1 MVVKDSSDITMCY
14 YNQDMVQ
21 INEMN
26 SNDVKVV
33 INNVWTR
40 DALPEQ
46 LRVFVHTNGIDAILD
61 KKDGD
66 GFQCLNTDGSDI
78 DIEGDNELS
87 IQCFQESED
96 APWLAVIDVVITDE
110 IICASNDV
118 PHPCFPDS
126 EPILESCSWRIVVP
140 CEQES
145 LCKEEATSS
154 PSNFPTSNLSE
165 SPSSP
170 SSFNPTTSTPTIRLT
185 TNPTTGPTNSPS
197 VAPTVSST
205 ASPTAGPTHGPTPS
219 PSGSPTSSPTF
230 KLTRFEVPTESDD
243 IVFPPAGP
251 PECPEDIKVI
261 SHDGVTNLPDH
272 TVKIVDQNS
281 STVTVQLVQAYTD
294 SSSAIGS
301 WYYQYQQNSFS
312 NKCYGD
318 NDVAG
323 EDVKEI
329 TIQCYQHNQV
339 ALLEFWVTDDIN
351 SGVLTEGDNAVIP
364 KCCHPTEPEGT
375 PVTKYVL
382 QIRCETMC
390 PEAVA

>member
-1 MVVKDSSDITMCY
+1 MVVKDSSDVTMCY

-26 SNDVKVV
+26 SNDVKVA

-87 IQCFQESED
+87 IQCYQESED

-145 LCKEEATSS
+145 LCKDEVTSS
-154 PSNFPTSNLSE
+154 SPTNFPTSYLSE
-165 SPSSP
+165 SLSSP
-170 SSFNPTTSTPTIRLT
+170 SSFNPTTSTPTILLM

-205 ASPTAGPTHGPTPS
+205 ASPVPTHVHD
-219 PSGSPTSSPTF
+219 
-230 KLTRFEVPTESDD
+230 LV
-243 IVFPPAGP
+243 IPPVGP

-329 TIQCYQHNQV
+329 TIQCYHHNQV

-351 SGVLTEGDNAVIP
+351 SGVLAEGDNAVIP

>member
-1 MVVKDSSDITMCY
+1 
-14 YNQDMVQ
+14 MVQ

-26 SNDVKVV
+26 SNDVTVA

-61 KKDGD
+61 KEDGD

-78 DIEGDNELS
+78 DIEGDNEVS

-96 APWLAVIDVVITDE
+96 TPWLAVIDVVITDE

-140 CEQES
+140 CEQEAF
-145 LCKEEATSS
+145 CKDEPTSS
-154 PSNFPTSNLSE
+154 PLNFPTSD
-165 SPSSP
+165 PSAST
-170 SSFNPTTSTPTIRLT
+170 SFPTSFDPTTSSPTIG
-185 TNPTTGPTNSPS
+185 PTTSPTIEPTTSLS
-197 VAPTVSST
+197 VAPTASRT
-205 ASPTAGPTHGPTPS
+205 ASPTVGPTHSLTSNPS
-219 PSGSPTSSPTF
+219 ASPTSSSTIN
-230 KLTRFEVPTESDD
+230 LTRLGQPTDSED
-243 IVFPPAGP
+243 FPPAGP

-261 SHDGVTNLPDH
+261 SHTGITNLPDH
-272 TVKIVDQNS
+272 AVKIVNQNS
-281 STVTVQLVQAYTD
+281 STVTVQLVQAYTN

-301 WYYQYQQNSFS
+301 WYYQYQQSSFS

-318 NDVAG
+318 NDVVG

-329 TIQCYQHNQV
+329 TIQCFHHNQV
-339 ALLEFWVTDDIN
+339 AILEFWVADDIN
-351 SGVLTEGDNAVIP
+351 SGVLVEGDNALIP
-364 KCCHPTEPEGT
+364 ECCHPSEPEGT
-375 PVTKYVL
+375 PVTKYFL